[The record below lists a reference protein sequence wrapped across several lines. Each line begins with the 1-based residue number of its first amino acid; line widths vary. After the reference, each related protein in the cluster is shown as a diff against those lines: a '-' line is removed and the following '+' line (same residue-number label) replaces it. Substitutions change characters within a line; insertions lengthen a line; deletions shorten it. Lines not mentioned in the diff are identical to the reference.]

1 VTTTDTTESVRKRI
15 KADLPEKAFERRPWR
30 ALWYVPL
37 AAIVISSLTYI
48 IAADPAWYIALALAL
63 VAGQG
68 FAGMGFLTHETLH
81 GATVA
86 NRRLQDFLGLV
97 GFGPVLV
104 SPTLWRTW
112 HNQVHHGKTNM
123 GNSDPDSFGTL
134 TRYEKAPSTRFVTKL
149 APGSGHWMSY
159 LFFFYWFTFHGQ
171 IVLWLQARYVKSF
184 KRLNRRRAIIDSAV
198 CAVIWIV
205 VAVVAGPVGSIFAI
219 VIPLMVYNF
228 TIMSYIAT
236 NHFMR
241 PMADTNDPLDNS
253 MSVNTLPIIDRLHF
267 NFSHHVEHHL
277 FPTMSAASAPAVRE
291 WLLENEP
298 KRYVSPPHIKAFLA
312 LYQTPRV
319 FTDATTLVHPDHP
332 EDSAVNTTDLAE
344 KLVGFRPVTE
354 SVPA

>member
-1 VTTTDTTESVRKRI
+1 MTTIDTTESVRKRI
-15 KADLPEKAFERRPWR
+15 KADLPEEAFERRPLR
-30 ALWYVPL
+30 ALWYIPL
-37 AAIVISSLTYI
+37 SAIVIASLTYI
-48 IAADPAWYIALALAL
+48 IAADPAWYIALTLSI
-63 VAGQG
+63 VAGQA
-68 FAGMGFLTHETLH
+68 FAGMGFLAHETLH

-134 TRYEKAPSTRFVTKL
+134 SRYEKAPSTQFVTKL

-171 IVLWLQARYVKSF
+171 IVLWIQARYVKAF
-184 KRLNRRRAIIDSAV
+184 KRLNRRRAVIDSAV
-198 CAVIWIV
+198 CAAIWIV
-205 VAVVAGPVGSIFAI
+205 VAILAGPVGAIFAI
-219 VIPLMVYNF
+219 VIPLVIYNF

-241 PMADTNDPLDNS
+241 PMATTNDPLDNS
-253 MSVNTLPIIDRLHF
+253 MSVNTLGIIDKIHF

-298 KRYVSPPHIKAFLA
+298 KRYVSPSHLKAFLE
-312 LYQTPRV
+312 LYRTPRV
-319 FTDATTLVHPDHP
+319 FLDATTLVHPEHP

-344 KLVGFRPVTE
+344 ELVGFRPVTE